1 MLRTYIK
8 IAWRQLQKNK
18 LFGLVNIAGLAI
30 GLTVSLMLFLYVR
43 HETSFDRYHSKATA
57 IYRVVLNA
65 HIGESTERWAGCPNI
80 AGPIFKKEISGVEEQ
95 ARWLRHNFGQ
105 SANVSY
111 GDKKFFEKNL
121 YWADSSFT
129 TLFDIPF
136 VYGNPH
142 DALNKPGAIIISE
155 SIAQKYF
162 GKDNP
167 LGKVLRIDNRTDCAI
182 TGVYKDFPAN
192 STLDA
197 DLIGSFYT
205 MEWMSR
211 NQGWGNASFETYLL
225 LNKHTDIGKME
236 AAIQSVLDKYLSKEE
251 QWFSFNLQPLTDI
264 HLHSAGITAYT
275 TRTGDWKQVKILGLL
290 ALAILLIACI
300 NYMNLAT
307 ARSQNRFRETGISKT
322 MGASLQSLVA
332 RYYLET
338 ALYVLIAVVLSLVL
352 MVAGLPL
359 FNTLT
364 NLQLSVNALADPVI
378 ITAITGITVMVI
390 LLSGSYPAFYLSRFN
405 PKNLFHQ
412 TFSKSILAGRL
423 RQALVVV
430 QFSASVILIIA
441 TLLFYR
447 QLAFIR
453 NKHLGF
459 RPNEVVAITT
469 TAAENADQLNSL
481 QNEVRN
487 LAGVEAV
494 CRAQTYPGSEGSG
507 RSLRRPGDHQHSLPL
522 TTCRATDGFIETL
535 GLRLL
540 AGKSLPAG
548 KALND
553 TTVQVVLNK
562 KAIEYLGYTPEEAIG
577 KKVEAN
583 LGDNAYIVG
592 VIDDFHSKNL
602 YQPLEAYAF
611 HNARTEDRNYML
623 VKFST
628 TNIRN
633 SIQQLEALYRK
644 HVPNGA
650 FECTFLD
657 QFIQSLYT
665 ADRRMAK
672 IVLLF
677 SVLAIFIAC
686 LGLFGLA
693 AFIAEQKTKAIG
705 IRKVLGASSANIVLL
720 LSANFI
726 KLVFIAIVIAVPLGW
741 WIMNRWL
748 ENYAYRITIGWS
760 VFAITGIA
768 VTAIALLTV
777 AAHAVKA
784 AVSNPVR
791 SLRSE

>member
-43 HETSFDRYHSKATA
+43 HETSFDRYHTNAPA
-57 IYRVVLNA
+57 IYRLVLNA
-65 HIGESTERWAGCPNI
+65 NLGESTERWAGSPNI

-105 SANVSY
+105 SANVLF

-129 TLFDIPF
+129 RLFDIPF
-136 VYGNPH
+136 VYGSPH
-142 DALNKPGAIIISE
+142 DALTQPGTIIISQ

-162 GKDNP
+162 GNENP
-167 LGKVLRIDNRTDCAI
+167 MGKVLRIDNQTNCSI
-182 TGVYKDFPAN
+182 TGVYRDFPAN

-205 MEWMSR
+205 MEWMNR
-211 NQGWGNASFETYLL
+211 NQGWSNASFETYLL
-225 LNKHTDIGKME
+225 LNKYVDIPKTE
-236 AAIQSVLDKYLSKEE
+236 AAIQSVLDKHLPKEQ
-251 QWFSFNLQPLTDI
+251 QWFSFSLQPFTDI
-264 HLHSAGITAYT
+264 HLHSAGISAYT
-275 TRTGDWKQVKILGLL
+275 SRPGDWKQVKILGLL

-322 MGASLQSLVA
+322 MGASIQSLMA

-338 ALYVLIAVVLSLVL
+338 ALYVIIAVLLSLL
-352 MVAGLPL
+352 LLVAGMPL
-359 FNTLT
+359 FNALT
-364 NLQLSVNALADPVI
+364 NLQFSVSDLADPVI
-378 ITAITGITVMVI
+378 MAAIAGITVI
-390 LLSGSYPAFYLSRFN
+390 ITLLSGSYPAIYLSRFS

-412 TFSKSILAGRL
+412 TFTKHTLAGRL

-430 QFSASVILIIA
+430 QFSASVVLIIA

-447 QLAFIR
+447 QLEFIR
-453 NKHLGF
+453 NKQLGF
-459 RPNEVVAITT
+459 QPDQVVAITT
-469 TAAENADQLNSL
+469 SAAENADQLNGLLNDARS
-481 QNEVRN
+481 

-494 CRAQTYPGSEGSG
+494 CRAQTFPGNEGSG
-507 RSLRRPGDHQHSLPL
+507 RSLRRPGDEELSLPL
-522 TTCRATDGFIETL
+522 TTCRATDGIIETL
-535 GLRLL
+535 SLRLL
-540 AGKSLPAG
+540 AGKSLPAV
-548 KALND
+548 KAPGD

-562 KAIEYLGYTPEEAIG
+562 KAVEYLGYTPEEAIG
-577 KKVEAN
+577 KKVDAN
-583 LGDNAYIVG
+583 LGDNAYIIG
-592 VIDDFHSKNL
+592 VIDDFHSRNL
-602 YQPLEAYAF
+602 HQPLEAYAF
-611 HNARTEDRNYML
+611 HNAQTEGRNYML

-628 TNIRN
+628 GNLRN
-633 SIQQLEALYRK
+633 SIQQLESLYRK

-657 QFIQSLYT
+657 QYIQSLYT
-665 ADRRMAK
+665 ADQLMAK

-677 SVLAIFIAC
+677 SGLAIFIAC

-693 AFIAEQKTKAIG
+693 AFIAEQKTKEIG
-705 IRKVLGASSANIVLL
+705 IRKVLGASAANIVLL
-720 LSANFI
+720 LSANFV
-726 KLVFIAIVIAVPLGW
+726 KLVCIAIAIAVPLGW
-741 WIMNRWL
+741 WMMNRWL
-748 ENYAYRITIGWS
+748 ENFAYRITIGWS
-760 VFAITGIA
+760 VFA
-768 VTAIALLTV
+768 VTAVAVIGVALLTV